1 MSDRLIAFLL
11 LCNLGTVVM
20 LTLTLAAD
28 AMPLRLVE
36 WILRHLRMDR

>member
-1 MSDRLIAFLL
+1 MSGTLL
-11 LCNLGTVVM
+11 NFILFCNLGTCVLLV
-20 LTLTLAAD
+20 LTLAAD